1 MADGHLNKC
10 KECTKSDVRANYGA
24 HRDRYAAYERVRSRL
39 PHRRALNRKNTGR
52 MRSQYPNKY
61 RAHNAVNNALRDG
74 RLERKPCERCGSL
87 RVHGHHDDYN
97 EPLNVKWLCPRHHKE
112 RHAELEAL
120 ERVGF

>member
-10 KECTKSDVRANYGA
+10 KECCKSDVRSNYDAN
-24 HRDRYAAYERVRSRL
+24 RDRYAAYERVRAKL
-39 PHRRALNRKNTGR
+39 PHRRALNRKTTGR
-52 MRSQYPNKY
+52 MRSQHPNKY

-112 RHAELEAL
+112 RHAELDAL
-120 ERVGF
+120 SQV